1 MGWLNKAKSSGGSFE
16 GVISDYVLS
25 NKFPFGNDD
34 DDDEAKD
41 DGKKSIYM
49 LLDITKDGNEEPE
62 QRAFWFGSGKFL
74 KITEKGKV
82 LVSTND
88 DGVPGIYEDGEV
100 YAFLDT
106 LERAGF
112 PTDTRFPDPEETRT
126 LDFRGMIGWRV
137 RITFVKDT
145 ERQME
150 VGRAR
155 LGGRAKTATDA
166 QIFEAGKRTVTKG
179 KHKGKPFDLT
189 RWEVT
194 KVFDGPSPRSGS
206 AKANG
211 QATGD
216 EDTPRDGDE
225 ATITNKQA
233 DIFLR
238 ALLDGA
244 KNNTLK
250 KSDLPLS
257 ITRAAR
263 AEKLDGSEANALRSK
278 INDDGYLEG
287 AAERGVIEYN
297 QKKQTLTLEA

>member
-1 MGWLNKAKSSGGSFE
+1 MGWLDKAKSGGGSFE
-16 GVISDYVLS
+16 GVISDYMFS
-25 NKFPFGNDD
+25 NKFPFGDNDD
-34 DDDEAKD
+34 EQDDEKT
-41 DGKKSIYM
+41 SVYM
-49 LLDITKDGNEEPE
+49 LLDITKDGSTDPE

-82 LVSTND
+82 LVPTDD
-88 DGVPGIYEDGEV
+88 DGVPGIYENGEV

-106 LERAGF
+106 LDRAGF
-112 PTDTRFPDPEETRT
+112 PIDTRFPDPEETRT
-126 LDFRGMIGWRV
+126 LDFRGMLGWRV
-137 RITFVKDT
+137 RIAFVKDT
-145 ERQME
+145 DRQIE

-155 LGGRAKTATDA
+155 LGGKAKTATDA
-166 QIFEAGKRTVTKG
+166 QILDAGKRKVTEG
-179 KHKGKPFDLT
+179 KHKGKSFDLT

-211 QATGD
+211 EAKDD
-216 EDTPRDGDE
+216 EDTPKDE
-225 ATITNKQA
+225 ATITNRRA
-233 DIFLR
+233 DLFLK

-244 KNNTLK
+244 RNNTLK

-278 INDDGYLEG
+278 INDDEYLEG
-287 AAERGVIEYN
+287 AAGRGVIEFN
-297 QKKQTLTLEA
+297 QKKQTITLEA